1 MFTYFVFNLLNAVFL
16 FFWTESVVPELESL
30 TIMAQLY
37 GLQKSIS
44 KSNNVLSVIENSS
57 R

>member
-1 MFTYFVFNLLNAVFL
+1 MLFLL
-16 FFWTESVVPELESL
+16 FWTESVVPELESL

-44 KSNNVLSVIENSS
+44 KSNNVLSGIENSS